1 MPAHLLLRLS
11 SQLTHIFFSSVA
23 VFCLHYAAKNPNH
36 QAAMVLSLY
45 AIEYGAVASI
55 IVYCHGKYLSN
66 V

>member
-1 MPAHLLLRLS
+1 M
-11 SQLTHIFFSSVA
+11 HIFFSSVA